1 MQLFPLRQAA
11 PHQINARSKHRQDKM
26 GKVNGCLKCLFVFF
40 NVVFAIVG
48 CLLIFA
54 AVKTSIYNAQLSA
67 LGGPSLG
74 WLWVFAVGVLAIS
87 CLGIYAGISEKA
99 LALKIFAGFMVAGMI
114 IMLIFGIVGVVLRNK
129 VRQIFRDSSAGVVKP
144 FMAEQGFRDMLEQ
157 LQEHGHCC
165 GVVSAS
171 DWGEVIPRTCECR
184 AGLDGFGGY
193 GIFGHAGCRARPQG
207 TTGPNQIYHQTC
219 SEVIV
224 IYSDFIFNIIIGF
237 LFTFAVTALLGLLIA
252 LLMNH
257 QIKRHEQ
264 AGASSV
270 AMKTY

>member
-1 MQLFPLRQAA
+1 
-11 PHQINARSKHRQDKM
+11 M

-40 NVVFAIVG
+40 NVIFAIVG
-48 CLLIFA
+48 CLLIVA
-54 AVKTSIYNAQLSA
+54 AVKTSIYNAQLLA
-67 LGGPSLG
+67 LGAPGLG
-74 WLWVFAVGVLAIS
+74 WLWVFAIGVLAIS

-129 VRQIFRDSSAGVVKP
+129 VRQILRSSSAEVVKP
-144 FMAEQGFRDMLEQ
+144 FMAEQTFRDMLEQ
-157 LQEHGHCC
+157 LQEPARCC
-165 GVVSAS
+165 GMVSAS

-184 AGLDGFGGY
+184 PGLDGFGGH
-193 GIFGHAGCRARPQG
+193 GIFGHSGCQARPQG
-207 TTGPNQIYHQTC
+207 TTGPNRIYQQSC
-219 SEVIV
+219 SELIV

-237 LFTFAVTALLGLLIA
+237 LFAFAVTALLGLLIA

-270 AMKTY
+270 AMKAY